1 MAWDKKTGDALG
13 RTGSEKGEDLDM
25 AARVEEARLRN
36 GARQAIDMAQG
47 ELSKAPDSHPA
58 RLALALALMDLDDPQ
73 AARDQLSQYL
83 GSILAERAASVA
95 DSVVAPTVEPQA
107 EPPPSALSREL
118 SASWAGDAAEP
129 SADAGVAP
137 VMPSENPGR
146 GKRSKGTSGG
156 EFPFGTTSSF
166 ATQTMAGLLD
176 RQGDHRRADV
186 IRESLDGGPLHE
198 EEPHEAASPSPA
210 PSSSPAP
217 APAAAPAAR
226 PRAEDEEAERIVQTL
241 NVWLENIERERA

>member
-1 MAWDKKTGDALG
+1 MAWDKKTGDALE

-25 AARVEEARLRN
+25 AARVEEVRLRN
-36 GARQAIDMAQG
+36 GARQAIEMAQD

-83 GSILAERAASVA
+83 GSILAQRAMRAAGPA
-95 DSVVAPTVEPQA
+95 VEPA
-107 EPPPSALSREL
+107 AEDRVEPPSSALSREL
-118 SASWAGDAAEP
+118 SASWAGEPAKP
-129 SADAGVAP
+129 SAEVSPEASSSD
-137 VMPSENPGR
+137 SRDTGR
-146 GKRSKGTSGG
+146 RSKSPSRKD
-156 EFPFGTTSSF
+156 FPFGTTSSF

-186 IRESLDGGPLHE
+186 IRESLDGGPPHE
-198 EEPHEAASPSPA
+198 EEPHEAASPKPSPS
-210 PSSSPAP
+210 PSPSPSPAP
-217 APAAAPAAR
+217 APAPKA
-226 PRAEDEEAERIVQTL
+226 RAEDDEAERIVQTL